1 MNMNEKIVQEI
12 LHELFSSLEDLDTR
26 STAVLQFL
34 KDKGTGGEGDLAP
47 YLTQAGNASSVR
59 WRAVRVRID
68 YLLSSA
74 MQGAEP
80 VDKKESPKP
89 QESREESKDRST
101 ETSRGKE
108 TEKGAQAAQPVGSS
122 NKTEASDVNAG
133 SEKNRGPH
141 GNNTEASQDAGTNAN
156 VNEDR
161 SKWKDDSDRASEN
174 TNENTKKNAA

>member
-1 MNMNEKIVQEI
+1 MNMNEKIMQEI

-47 YLTQAGNASSVR
+47 YLKQAGNASSVR

-74 MQGAEP
+74 MQGTEP

-89 QESREESKDRST
+89 QESRENR
-101 ETSRGKE
+101 R
-108 TEKGAQAAQPVGSS
+108 
-122 NKTEASDVNAG
+122 TEARRPRAAT
-133 SEKNRGPH
+133 KPKKALRPH
-141 GNNTEASQDAGTNAN
+141 SQLVPAT
-156 VNEDR
+156 R
-161 SKWKDDSDRASEN
+161 
-174 TNENTKKNAA
+174 